1 MGNFDWSLIIG
12 PLVGAVIGYC
22 TNYIAVKMLF
32 RPLTEKKIGKF
43 RVPFTPGII
52 PREKPRLARAVG
64 EAVGKTLLT
73 EETIANNLLTDEIK
87 DKIRSEVNDYLLK
100 VSKDEEKL
108 IDKLCKATSEE
119 KVYDKVEDVKST
131 ITNKLY
137 TKVID
142 MKLGKVVSEQV
153 VKAVKQKLQG
163 GLFAMMLND
172 DAINNMIGPVSDMI
186 DAYIERNG
194 EEVISGK
201 VSEEVDKFML
211 KETGKLVQYLNISE
225 VDYGDMAVKIYT
237 SFVNERLTH
246 ILDAVRIDKIVEDK
260 INEMDVL
267 EAEEL
272 LLSVMK
278 KELNAV
284 VNLGALIGFILGIVM
299 IFV

>member
-119 KVYDKVEDVKST
+119 KVYDKVEDVKSA

>member
-52 PREKPRLARAVG
+52 PREKPRLAKAVG

-119 KVYDKVEDVKST
+119 KVYDKVEDVKSA

-211 KETGKLVQYLNISE
+211 KETGELVQYLNISE

>member
-119 KVYDKVEDVKST
+119 KVYDKVEDVKSA

-272 LLSVMK
+272 LLSLMK

>member
-32 RPLTEKKIGKF
+32 RPLTKKKIGNY

-73 EETIANNLLTDEIK
+73 QETIANNLLTDEIK

-100 VSKDEEKL
+100 ASKDEEKL

-119 KVYDKVEDVKST
+119 KVYDKIEDVKSA

-172 DAINNMIGPVSDMI
+172 EAINNMIGPVSDMI
-186 DAYIERNG
+186 DVYIERNG
-194 EEVISGK
+194 EEVISDK

-211 KETGKLVQYLNISE
+211 KETGELVQYLNISE
-225 VDYGDMAVKIYT
+225 LDYGDMAVKIYI

-246 ILDAVRIDKIVEDK
+246 ILDAVKIDKIVEDK

-278 KELNAV
+278 KELNAI

>member
-52 PREKPRLARAVG
+52 PREKPRLAKAVG

-119 KVYDKVEDVKST
+119 KVYDKVEDVKSA

-172 DAINNMIGPVSDMI
+172 DAINNMIAPVSDMI

-211 KETGKLVQYLNISE
+211 KETGELVQYLNISE

>member
-32 RPLTEKKIGKF
+32 RPLTEKKIGNFK
-43 RVPFTPGII
+43 VPFTPGII

-64 EAVGKTLLT
+64 EAVGNTLLT
-73 EETIANNLLTDEIK
+73 EETIASNLLTDDIK
-87 DKIRSEVNDYLLK
+87 DKIKNEVNNAILK
-100 VSKDEEKL
+100 VSQDEEKL
-108 IDKLCKATSEE
+108 IDKICKITSEE
-119 KVYDKVEDVKST
+119 KAYDKIENVKNVISD
-131 ITNKLY
+131 KLY
-137 TKVID
+137 TKVLD
-142 MKLGKVVSEQV
+142 MQIGKVVSEQV
-153 VKAVKQKLQG
+153 VNAVKQKLQG
-163 GLFAMMLND
+163 GLFAMMLTD
-172 DAINNMIGPVSDMI
+172 DAINSMIGPVSDMI
-186 DAYIERNG
+186 DAYVAKNG
-194 EEVISGK
+194 MEVISDK

-211 KETGKLVQYLNISE
+211 KETGELVSYLNTTE
-225 VDYGDMAVKIYT
+225 VDYGEIVVNIYT
-237 SFVNERLTH
+237 YFVKEKLSG
-246 ILDAVRIDKIVEDK
+246 ILDAVKVDKIVEDK

-278 KELNAV
+278 KELNAI

>member
-52 PREKPRLARAVG
+52 PREKPRLAKAVG

-119 KVYDKVEDVKST
+119 KVYDKVEDVKSA

-211 KETGKLVQYLNISE
+211 KETGELVQYLNISE

-246 ILDAVRIDKIVEDK
+246 ILDAVRIDKIVEGK

>member
-52 PREKPRLARAVG
+52 PREKPRLAKAVG

-87 DKIRSEVNDYLLK
+87 DKIRSEVNDYFLK

-119 KVYDKVEDVKST
+119 KVYDKVEDVKSA

-211 KETGKLVQYLNISE
+211 KETGELVQYLNISE

>member
-119 KVYDKVEDVKST
+119 KVYDKVEDVKSA

-211 KETGKLVQYLNISE
+211 KETGELVQYLNISE

>member
-12 PLVGAVIGYC
+12 PLIGAVIGYC

-119 KVYDKVEDVKST
+119 KVYDKVEDVKSA

-211 KETGKLVQYLNISE
+211 KETGELVQYLNISE

>member
-52 PREKPRLARAVG
+52 PREKPRLAKAVG

-119 KVYDKVEDVKST
+119 KVYDKVEDVKSA

-211 KETGKLVQYLNISE
+211 KETGELVQYLNISE

-237 SFVNERLTH
+237 FFVNERLTH